1 MLSSQGNLH
10 GQKGNL
16 FAKITQVDISL
27 HAIENHKVGVSA
39 RKPNQNLKPA
49 YVSLSRYI

>member
-27 HAIENHKVGVSA
+27 HAIENHKVVSA